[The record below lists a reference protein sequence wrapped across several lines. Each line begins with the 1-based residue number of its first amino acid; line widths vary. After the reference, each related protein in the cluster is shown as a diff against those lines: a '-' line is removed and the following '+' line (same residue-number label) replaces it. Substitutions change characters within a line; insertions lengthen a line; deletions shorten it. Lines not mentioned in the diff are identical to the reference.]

1 MYILQ
6 EKVSNDT
13 WLDKTK
19 HSDYAYMIEM
29 YNILSEKNPDIIY
42 RVIEVFIYVW
52 IMWAIFSTRD
62 TMFTCSF
69 WCVFSFL
76 FSKRFVI

>member
-29 YNILSEKNPDIIY
+29 YNILSEKNPNIIY
-42 RVIEVFIYVW
+42 RVIEVFIYV
-52 IMWAIFSTRD
+52 
-62 TMFTCSF
+62 
-69 WCVFSFL
+69 
-76 FSKRFVI
+76 